1 MPVRRRPSASTV
13 PMAVLTRSTNSSTL
27 WRAAARA
34 APCTVAS
41 CGDVTRAAARGA
53 RRATSRGRIESE
65 TAGSGRGGTVRCRVD
80 ELRTSNRSALV
91 LCTWT
96 VLLFLYPHH
105 IRTSNGFCTYYVPR
119 SSSHNIKSYFI
130 RRPDQSLDHG
140 LEKLCLS
147 FTLQIER
154 LIAKFLLSSGLSEKD
169 VLNCSS
175 KLILYRSV
183 C

>member
-119 SSSHNIKSYFI
+119 SSSHNINSYFTWRNHVSTRALKI
-130 RRPDQSLDHG
+130 FVSQSLY
-140 LEKLCLS
+140 KL
-147 FTLQIER
+147 
-154 LIAKFLLSSGLSEKD
+154 KD
-169 VLNCSS
+169 
-175 KLILYRSV
+175 KLRNFYENGDRGFKESYRNRTY
-183 C
+183 

>member
-96 VLLFLYPHH
+96 VLLFLYLHH

-119 SSSHNIKSYFI
+119 SSSHNIIIKSYFI
-130 RRPDQSLDHG
+130 RRPDQSLDQG
-140 LEKLCLS
+140 PRKALS
-147 FTLQIER
+147 LSHFT
-154 LIAKFLLSSGLSEKD
+154 
-169 VLNCSS
+169 NN
-175 KLILYRSV
+175 
-183 C
+183 